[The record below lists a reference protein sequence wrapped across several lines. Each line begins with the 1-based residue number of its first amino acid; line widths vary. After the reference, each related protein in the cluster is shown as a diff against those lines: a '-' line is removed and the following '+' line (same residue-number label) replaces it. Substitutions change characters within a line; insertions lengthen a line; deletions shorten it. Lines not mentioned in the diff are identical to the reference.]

1 MEHPLFALR
10 AGDTQV
16 RTYKRNGMVVTV
28 KPGPDGCATIYDKD
42 LWIYCISQMVEA
54 KNRGREITRTVRF
67 TAYDFLSSTNRDV
80 SGRAYL
86 RMAEMFARLKG
97 TTIETNIETAG
108 KRERTG
114 FGLIDT
120 WRIVERDGDSRMVSV
135 EVALPDWLYRS
146 VDAFQ
151 VLTLSRDYFRIRK
164 PLARRIYELARKH
177 CGSQPTWTVS
187 VAVLHEKSGST
198 SSAREFRR
206 LLKTISESSE
216 LPDYRVIFDGKRD
229 VAVFHNGPK
238 AFIEQIQATLAGSRR
253 PDASRL
259 TRPPIA

>member
-120 WRIVERDGDSRMVSV
+120 WRIVERDRDSRMVSV

-177 CGSQPTWTVS
+177 CGSQPRWTVS

-229 VAVFHNGPK
+229 VVVFHNGPK
-238 AFIEQIQATLAGSRR
+238 AFIEQIQATLAKSRR
-253 PDASRL
+253 PDARRL
-259 TRPPIA
+259 TRPPMA